1 MKLSA
6 ELIKSEH
13 EYIARCPELDINCY
27 GTDKNEAIRRL
38 RNVIQFYI
46 DSAKELGLE
55 IEGLVAISV
64 NGEIAKETSLNPNP
78 LLSTSVN

>member
-6 ELIKSEH
+6 ELIKSEK
-13 EYIARCPELDINCY
+13 EYVARCPELDINCY
-27 GTDKNEAIRRL
+27 GSNKDEAIRRL
-38 RNVIQFYI
+38 RSVIQFYI

-64 NGEIAKETSLNPNP
+64 NGEIAKQNSNDAPQHYSN
-78 LLSTSVN
+78 SVN

>member
-27 GTDKNEAIRRL
+27 GYDRKEAIRRL
-38 RNVIQFYI
+38 RSVIKFYI
-46 DSAKELGLE
+46 SSAKELGLE
-55 IEGLVAISV
+55 IDELTAISL
-64 NGEIAKETSLNPNP
+64 NGESDCAGQPDSIQS
-78 LLSTSVN
+78 STVN

>member
-6 ELIKSEH
+6 ELIKSEK

-27 GTDKNEAIRRL
+27 GTNKDEAIRRL

-46 DSAKELGLE
+46 DSAKELGLPV
-55 IEGLVAISV
+55 EGLVALSFDGETTIETVAESNHSNSV
-64 NGEIAKETSLNPNP
+64 N
-78 LLSTSVN
+78 

>member
-6 ELIKSEH
+6 ELIKSEK

-27 GTDKNEAIRRL
+27 GLNKNEAIRRL
-38 RNVIQFYI
+38 RSVIQFYI

-55 IEGLVAISV
+55 IEGLVAISID
-64 NGEIAKETSLNPNP
+64 GEITDQTSNDTNPQYSN
-78 LLSTSVN
+78 SVN